1 MARNQAEGAEPASAL
16 TDRRLLFA
24 IAERVRPGGLAL
36 LMRVRVAYSEDVLC
50 WHKVP
55 SNACWSATPRTDAG
69 SAGVGV
75 GAKLRETLVACA
87 GKLGLWPRK
96 HHFCGQ
102 SILF

>member
-1 MARNQAEGAEPASAL
+1 MPVR
-16 TDRRLLFA
+16 FA
-24 IAERVRPGGLAL
+24 C
-36 LMRVRVAYSEDVLC
+36 SEDVLGC
-50 WHKVP
+50 HKVLP
-55 SNACWSATPRTDAG
+55 NACWSATPRTDAG